1 MPDNIKK
8 GFKMEPK
15 GAYMK
20 MMGDRGIP
28 KYGLPKNDTVDFNNP
43 NVEKAYKNNPKFRE
57 HLKNKGVTY
66 DPKTRTSKTVK
77 KDFLAKMEEPMSK
90 MHAMKKMEEPLR
102 DMHLKKMEDDAMKA
116 MKDPV
121 AKMKEP
127 MAAMKDP
134 MAKMDPMQKYKDSM
148 PKMMDPAK
156 KMRTGSLMRKD
167 YTLQNKATEAELQA
181 AKQNAIDGGFDRA
194 VAEDVFVKYE
204 PK

>member
-1 MPDNIKK
+1 MPDKMR

-20 MMGDRGIP
+20 MMDDRGIP
-28 KYGLPKNDTVDFNNP
+28 KYGLKKVTHLSGTENEHTHNERPSHGNTP
-43 NVEKAYKNNPKFRE
+43 EAHNVP
-57 HLKNKGVTY
+57 
-66 DPKTRTSKTVK
+66 VK
-77 KDFLAKMEEPMSK
+77 KMHSMKKMEEPMNK
-90 MHAMKKMEEPLR
+90 MHTMKKMEEPLK

-116 MKDPV
+116 MRDPV

-134 MAKMDPMQKYKDSM
+134 MAKMDPIKKYEEAM

-167 YTLQNKATEAELQA
+167 YGTFMKNKATEAELQA
-181 AKQNAIDGGFDRA
+181 AKENAVANGFDPK
-194 VAEDVFVKYE
+194 VAEDVFAKYE
-204 PK
+204 VK

>member
-1 MPDNIKK
+1 
-8 GFKMEPK
+8 MEPK

-28 KYGLPKNDTVDFNNP
+28 KYSLPKMEEPMRKDYVDFNNP
-43 NVEKAYKNNPKFRE
+43 NVEKAYKNNPEFRA

-77 KDFLAKMEEPMSK
+77 KDFLT
-90 MHAMKKMEEPLR
+90 KMEEPLK

-121 AKMKEP
+121 ARMKEP

-134 MAKMDPMQKYKDSM
+134 MAKMDPMKKYEEAM

-167 YTLQNKATEAELQA
+167 YGLQNKATEAELHA
-181 AKQNAIDGGFDRA
+181 AKERAVNNGFDPK
-194 VAEDVFVKYE
+194 VAEDVFAKYE
-204 PK
+204 VK

>member
-1 MPDNIKK
+1 MPDKMK

-20 MMGDRGIP
+20 MMDGRGIP
-28 KYGLPKNDTVDFNNP
+28 KYGLKKVSHLEGTEYAHTHNERPSHGNTP
-43 NVEKAYKNNPKFRE
+43 EAHNVP
-57 HLKNKGVTY
+57 
-66 DPKTRTSKTVK
+66 
-77 KDFLAKMEEPMSK
+77 AKK
-90 MHAMKKMEEPLR
+90 MHSMKKMEEPLK

-134 MAKMDPMQKYKDSM
+134 MAKMDPIKKYEEAM

-167 YTLQNKATEAELQA
+167 YGLQNKATEAELQA
-181 AKQNAIDGGFDRA
+181 AKQKAVDNGFDRE
-194 VAEDVFVKYE
+194 VAEDVFAKYE

>member
-1 MPDNIKK
+1 MPDKIKN

-20 MMGDRGIP
+20 MMDDRGIP
-28 KYGLPKNDTVDFNNP
+28 KYGLKKVTHLAGTD
-43 NVEKAYKNNPKFRE
+43 KE
-57 HLKNKGVTY
+57 HVHMNRPSHSDSPEAHGPATKMHSMK
-66 DPKTRTSKTVK
+66 
-77 KDFLAKMEEPMSK
+77 KMEEPMNK
-90 MHAMKKMEEPLR
+90 MHTMKKMEEPLK

-121 AKMKEP
+121 AKMKTP

-134 MAKMDPMQKYKDSM
+134 MAKMDPIKKYEDTM

-167 YTLQNKATEAELQA
+167 YSMQKEATKAELEA
-181 AKQNAIDGGFDRA
+181 AKEKAMNPPSGKPGMPAEVADRI
-194 VAEDVFVKYE
+194 FTKY
-204 PK
+204 KV

>member
-1 MPDNIKK
+1 MPDKMR

-20 MMGDRGIP
+20 MMDDRGIP
-28 KYGLPKNDTVDFNNP
+28 KYGLKKVTHLSGTENEHTHSERPSHSNTP
-43 NVEKAYKNNPKFRE
+43 EAHNVPA
-57 HLKNKGVTY
+57 
-66 DPKTRTSKTVK
+66 K
-77 KDFLAKMEEPMSK
+77 KMHSMKKMEEPMNK
-90 MHAMKKMEEPLR
+90 MHTMKKMEEPLK

-134 MAKMDPMQKYKDSM
+134 MAKMDPIKKYKEAM

-167 YTLQNKATEAELQA
+167 YSMQREATKAELEA
-181 AKQNAIDGGFDRA
+181 AKEKAMNPPSGKPGMPAEVADRI
-194 VAEDVFVKYE
+194 FTKYRG
-204 PK
+204 